1 MIYKVK
7 ISNDNRNHII
17 DLVKE
22 KRKLGNFTVVDVG
35 GSVEGWSSP
44 IVDAII
50 DFNEPNENT
59 NNIKHFKSDITHPD
73 GWNEVLDYVEKH
85 GKFDFCIC
93 THTLEDIMNPGYV
106 CEQISKIAKEGYIAI
121 PSKYRELS
129 KFEAYYTIPGK
140 FRNSIQAESV
150 GHRGYMH
157 HRWIFT
163 IKNNELIGFPKI
175 GYIDK
180 ATIFDSIAN
189 YDENICDLSFFWK
202 DSVSVKYLNNNYLGP
217 STSYV
222 ASYYDNLCDPEY
234 I

>member
-1 MIYKVK
+1 
-7 ISNDNRNHII
+7 
-17 DLVKE
+17 
-22 KRKLGNFTVVDVG
+22 
-35 GSVEGWSSP
+35 
-44 IVDAII
+44 
-50 DFNEPNENT
+50 
-59 NNIKHFKSDITHPD
+59 
-73 GWNEVLDYVEKH
+73 
-85 GKFDFCIC
+85 
-93 THTLEDIMNPGYV
+93 MNPGYV

-140 FRNSIQAESV
+140 FRDSIKAESV

-189 YDENICDLSFFWK
+189 YDENVCDLSFFWK

>member
-1 MIYKVK
+1 MIYNVK
-7 ISNDNRNHII
+7 ISNENRNHII
-17 DLVKE
+17 DFVNE
-22 KRKLGNFTVVDVG
+22 KRNFGNFTVVDVG
-35 GSVEGWSSP
+35 GSAAGWSAP
-44 IVDAII
+44 IVNVII
-50 DFNEPNENT
+50 DFNAPNENT

-73 GWNEVLDYVEKH
+73 GWIEVLDYVEKN

-129 KFEAYYTIPGK
+129 KFETYYTIPSK
-140 FRNSIQAESV
+140 FRDSLNPEFV
-150 GHRGYMH
+150 GHRGYIH

-180 ATIFDSIAN
+180 ATIFDRIAN
-189 YDENICDLSFFWK
+189 FDENICDLSFFWK

-217 STSYV
+217 TSHDV
-222 ASYYDNLCDPEY
+222 VSYYDNLCDPEY